1 MSNIVINPEK
11 LRQLMDQQH
20 YTNTRLAEE
29 TGLSDGTVKRL
40 LKGCPTTYVTAS
52 LLSMTLGVTVDELIG
67 GETVESDQE
76 EVIEM
81 TAEEALKALE
91 KLYLERIADLKAVIV
106 RMSREFRVAVTIA
119 IVLMAFI
126 CFLFAFDIINP
137 TVGWIQ
143 R

>member
-1 MSNIVINPEK
+1 
-11 LRQLMDQQH
+11 MDQQH

-91 KLYLERIADLKAVIV
+91 KLYLERIADLKAVII

>member
-1 MSNIVINPEK
+1 MLNIVINPEK
-11 LRQLMDQQH
+11 LRRLMDQQH

-52 LLSMTLGVTVDELIG
+52 LLSMTLGVTVDELISD
-67 GETVESDQE
+67 ETSESDQE
-76 EVIEM
+76 ETIEM
-81 TAEEALKALE
+81 TAEEVWKTLE

-106 RMSREFRVAVTIA
+106 RMSREFRVAVMIA
-119 IVLMAFI
+119 VVLMAFI

>member
-11 LRQLMDQQH
+11 LRRLMDQQH

-106 RMSREFRVAVTIA
+106 RMSREFRVAATIA
-119 IVLMAFI
+119 VVLMAFI

>member
-11 LRQLMDQQH
+11 LRRLMDQQH

-40 LKGCPTTYVTAS
+40 LKGCPTTYATAS

-137 TVGWIQ
+137 NVGWIQ

>member
-11 LRQLMDQQH
+11 LRRLMDQQH

-67 GETVESDQE
+67 GETVESGQE

-119 IVLMAFI
+119 VALMAFI
-126 CFLFAFDIINP
+126 CFLFACDVINP
-137 TVGWIQ
+137 SVGWIK

>member
-1 MSNIVINPEK
+1 
-11 LRQLMDQQH
+11 MDQQH

-119 IVLMAFI
+119 VVLMAFI

>member
-11 LRQLMDQQH
+11 LRRLMDQQH

-52 LLSMTLGVTVDELIG
+52 LLSMTLGVTVDELISD
-67 GETVESDQE
+67 ETSESDQE
-76 EVIEM
+76 ETIEM
-81 TAEEALKALE
+81 TAEEVWKTLE

-106 RMSREFRVAVTIA
+106 RMSREFRVAVMIA
-119 IVLMAFI
+119 VVLMAFI

>member
-11 LRQLMDQQH
+11 LRRLMDQQH

-52 LLSMTLGVTVDELIG
+52 LLSMTLGVTVDESISD
-67 GETVESDQE
+67 ETSESDQE
-76 EVIEM
+76 ETIEM
-81 TAEEALKALE
+81 TAEEVWKTLE

-106 RMSREFRVAVTIA
+106 RMSREFRVAVMIA
-119 IVLMAFI
+119 VVLMAFI

>member
-11 LRQLMDQQH
+11 LRRLMDQQH

-52 LLSMTLGVTVDELIG
+52 LLSMTLGVTVDELISD
-67 GETVESDQE
+67 ETSESDQE
-76 EVIEM
+76 ETIEM
-81 TAEEALKALE
+81 TAEEVWKTLE
-91 KLYLERIADLKAVIV
+91 KLYLECIADLKAVIV
-106 RMSREFRVAVTIA
+106 RMSREFRVAVMIA
-119 IVLMAFI
+119 VVLMAFI

>member
-11 LRQLMDQQH
+11 LRRLMDQQH

-52 LLSMTLGVTVDELIG
+52 LLSMTLGVTVDELISD
-67 GETVESDQE
+67 ETSESDQE
-76 EVIEM
+76 ETIEM
-81 TAEEALKALE
+81 TAEEVWKTLE

-106 RMSREFRVAVTIA
+106 RMSREFRVAVMIA
-119 IVLMAFI
+119 VVLMAFI

-137 TVGWIQ
+137 TIGWIQ

>member
-11 LRQLMDQQH
+11 LRRLMDQQH

-67 GETVESDQE
+67 GETVENDQE

-81 TAEEALKALE
+81 TAEEAWKTLE

-137 TVGWIQ
+137 TVGWIT

>member
-11 LRQLMDQQH
+11 LRRLMDQQH

-52 LLSMTLGVTVDELIG
+52 LLSMTLGVTVDELISD
-67 GETVESDQE
+67 ETSESDQE
-76 EVIEM
+76 ETIEM
-81 TAEEALKALE
+81 TAEEVWKTLE

-106 RMSREFRVAVTIA
+106 RMSREFRVAVMIA
-119 IVLMAFI
+119 VVLMAFI
-126 CFLFAFDIINP
+126 CFFFAFDIINP

>member
-67 GETVESDQE
+67 GETSASDQE
-76 EVIEM
+76 ETVEM
-81 TAEEALKALE
+81 TAEEALKMLE
-91 KLYLERIADLKAVIV
+91 KLYLDRISDLKAVIA
-106 RMSREFRVAVTIA
+106 RMSREFRVAATIA
-119 IVLMAFI
+119 VVLMAFI
-126 CFLFAFDIINP
+126 CFLFAFDVINP
-137 TVGWIQ
+137 NVGWIT

>member
-11 LRQLMDQQH
+11 LRRLMDQQH

-40 LKGCPTTYVTAS
+40 LKGCPTTYATAS

-67 GETVESDQE
+67 GETAESDQE

-81 TAEEALKALE
+81 TAEEAWKTLE

-119 IVLMAFI
+119 VVLMAFI

>member
-1 MSNIVINPEK
+1 
-11 LRQLMDQQH
+11 MDQQH

-76 EVIEM
+76 DVIEM

>member
-11 LRQLMDQQH
+11 LRRLMDQQH

-106 RMSREFRVAVTIA
+106 RMNREFRVAVTIA
-119 IVLMAFI
+119 VVLMAFI

>member
-11 LRQLMDQQH
+11 LRRLMDQQQ

-52 LLSMTLGVTVDELIG
+52 LLSMTLGVTVDELISD
-67 GETVESDQE
+67 ETSESDQE
-76 EVIEM
+76 ETIEM
-81 TAEEALKALE
+81 TAEEVWKTLE

-106 RMSREFRVAVTIA
+106 RMSREFRVAVMIA
-119 IVLMAFI
+119 VVLMAFI

>member
-11 LRQLMDQQH
+11 LRRLMDQQH

-29 TGLSDGTVKRL
+29 TGLSEGTVKRL
-40 LKGCPTTYVTAS
+40 LKGYPTTYVTAS
-52 LLSMTLGVTVDELIG
+52 LLSATLGVTVDELISD
-67 GETVESDQE
+67 ETSESDQE
-76 EVIEM
+76 ETIEM
-81 TAEEALKALE
+81 TAEEVWKTLE

-106 RMSREFRVAVTIA
+106 RMSREFRVAVMIA
-119 IVLMAFI
+119 VVLMAFI

>member
-11 LRQLMDQQH
+11 LRRLMDQQH

-91 KLYLERIADLKAVIV
+91 KLYLERIADLKAVII

>member
-11 LRQLMDQQH
+11 LRRLMDQQH

-40 LKGCPTTYVTAS
+40 LMGCPTTYVTAS

-106 RMSREFRVAVTIA
+106 RMNREFRVAVTIA
-119 IVLMAFI
+119 VVLMAFI

>member
-1 MSNIVINPEK
+1 
-11 LRQLMDQQH
+11 MDQQH
-20 YTNTRLAEE
+20 YKNTRLAEE

-52 LLSMTLGVTVDELIG
+52 LLSMTLGVTVDELISD
-67 GETVESDQE
+67 ETSESDQE
-76 EVIEM
+76 ETIEM
-81 TAEEALKALE
+81 TAEEVWKTLE

-106 RMSREFRVAVTIA
+106 RMSREFRVAVMIA
-119 IVLMAFI
+119 VVLMAFI

>member
-11 LRQLMDQQH
+11 LRRLMDQQH

-52 LLSMTLGVTVDELIG
+52 LLSMALGVTVDELIG

-106 RMSREFRVAVTIA
+106 RMSREFRVAATIA

>member
-1 MSNIVINPEK
+1 MVSIIINPDI
-11 LRQLMDQQH
+11 LRRLMDQQH
-20 YTNTRLAEE
+20 YTNARLAEE
-29 TGLSDGTVKRL
+29 TKLSEGTVKRL

-52 LLSMTLGVTVDELIG
+52 LLSATLGVTVDELISD
-67 GETVESDQE
+67 ETAASDQE

-106 RMSREFRVAVTIA
+106 RMSRDFRVAVTIA
-119 IVLMAFI
+119 VVLMAFI

>member
-1 MSNIVINPEK
+1 
-11 LRQLMDQQH
+11 MDQQH

-67 GETVESDQE
+67 GETAESDQE

-81 TAEEALKALE
+81 TAEEVWKTLE

-106 RMSREFRVAVTIA
+106 RMSREFRVAATIA

>member
-11 LRQLMDQQH
+11 LRRLMDQQH

-40 LKGCPTTYVTAS
+40 LKGCLTTYVTAS
-52 LLSMTLGVTVDELIG
+52 LLSMTLGVTVDELISD
-67 GETVESDQE
+67 ETSESDQE
-76 EVIEM
+76 ETIEM
-81 TAEEALKALE
+81 TAEEVWKTLE

-106 RMSREFRVAVTIA
+106 RMSREFRVAVMIA
-119 IVLMAFI
+119 VVLMAFI

>member
-1 MSNIVINPEK
+1 
-11 LRQLMDQQH
+11 MDQQH

-67 GETVESDQE
+67 GETVENDQE

-106 RMSREFRVAVTIA
+106 RMNREFRVAVTIA
-119 IVLMAFI
+119 VVLMAFI

>member
-11 LRQLMDQQH
+11 LRRLMDQQH

-76 EVIEM
+76 DVIEM

>member
-11 LRQLMDQQH
+11 LRRLMDQQH

-40 LKGCPTTYVTAS
+40 LKGCPTTYATAS
-52 LLSMTLGVTVDELIG
+52 LLSMALGVTVDELIG

-106 RMSREFRVAVTIA
+106 RMNREFRVAVTIA
-119 IVLMAFI
+119 VVLMAFI

>member
-11 LRQLMDQQH
+11 LRRLMDQQH

-29 TGLSDGTVKRL
+29 TGLSDGTMKRL

-52 LLSMTLGVTVDELIG
+52 LLSMTLGVTVDELISD
-67 GETVESDQE
+67 ETSESDQE
-76 EVIEM
+76 ETIEM
-81 TAEEALKALE
+81 TAEEVWKTLE

-106 RMSREFRVAVTIA
+106 RMSREFRVAVMIA
-119 IVLMAFI
+119 VVLMAFI

>member
-67 GETVESDQE
+67 GETSASDQE
-76 EVIEM
+76 ETVEM
-81 TAEEALKALE
+81 TAEEALKMLE
-91 KLYLERIADLKAVIV
+91 KLYLDRISDLKAVIA

-119 IVLMAFI
+119 VVLMAFI

-137 TVGWIQ
+137 TVGWIT

>member
-1 MSNIVINPEK
+1 
-11 LRQLMDQQH
+11 MDQQH